1 MTCKE
6 YAMVKIPCERCGKFV
21 ATIRM
26 EAHVAQQHRRM
37 EVCKYQCDIC
47 IFLQSYII
55 LNF

>member
-47 IFLQSYII
+47 KFKDFIPII
-55 LNF
+55 